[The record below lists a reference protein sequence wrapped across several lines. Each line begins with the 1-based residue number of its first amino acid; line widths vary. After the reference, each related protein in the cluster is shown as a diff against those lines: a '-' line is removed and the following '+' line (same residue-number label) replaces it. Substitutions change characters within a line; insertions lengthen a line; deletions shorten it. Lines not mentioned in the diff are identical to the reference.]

1 MKLEKIKLSKLKSN
15 TGQIEGLPS
24 NPRLIKDAKYQKL
37 VKSLQDDPEML
48 ELRELIAYDNDGEL
62 VIIMGNMRLKALTE
76 LGIKE
81 TFVKVLPSNT
91 PVEKLKAYTIKDN
104 VSFGENDFD
113 MLVNEWDEVELEEWG
128 VDIPN
133 FADGLDENNMTDED
147 VNLEQEFNEIKNP
160 DLLRVVFIFD
170 GKNEAESYLKSIN
183 ITDCKKQG
191 SAWQIN
197 MSSQFI

>member
-113 MLVNEWDEVELEEWG
+113 MLANEWDSIELEEWG
-128 VDIPN
+128 VDIPIQLDSEINDINEVDSFSESVN
-133 FADGLDENNMTDED
+133 FTIKCDSIEQLNELQTKLSIDTQKISCAEFFLKVGL
-147 VNLEQEFNEIKNP
+147 
-160 DLLRVVFIFD
+160 
-170 GKNEAESYLKSIN
+170 
-183 ITDCKKQG
+183 
-191 SAWQIN
+191 
-197 MSSQFI
+197 